1 LAKQINHKQNEQSVQ
16 VVQAT
21 MKAVPMQQISAPH
34 MSRLTQ
40 AVMLA
45 ALAIGSGFVA
55 SKAVAQTPPTAGQVQ
70 RELSAPAPS
79 LPKADPVLP
88 KAQEV
93 RPQLRP
99 ASNFSMTLNGV
110 RFSGNTQIMETDLQ
124 LLVIESLGKKLDFN
138 GLQSLADSVSN
149 FYRGKGF
156 FVARAYL
163 PQQEIKDGIVEIAL
177 LEGRVGQAT
186 VKQEGS
192 VRTAAS
198 VAQGF
203 LDANVPVGS
212 IVQEKALERAALL
225 ANDLPG
231 IDASISLDPGAQT
244 GDTNVTLTTNEG
256 QLFSATVDLDNH
268 GNRFTG
274 QYRLGATL
282 GLNSPFG
289 LGDQVTLRLMT
300 TDEKLAMVRS
310 SYSLPV
316 GNNGGRIGLA
326 ASRVVFEVC
335 CQAAGFSPS
344 GDSTQLTAFGT
355 YPLERQRDR
364 SIFLTANYD
373 NKQQR
378 NRSGVGIIGERE
390 LDVITF
396 GSSLQSRDSAGGGG
410 INFANLSLG
419 LGHLEIKDALGQ
431 TADAAS
437 SRAAGNFA
445 KLGLQ
450 ASRIQRLSSLF
461 SVYGGVNAQWANK
474 NLDSAEKFA
483 LGGATGVRGYPSG
496 EASGD
501 EGYVAQVEL
510 RADLPVGGAT
520 QWQSFLF
527 YDHGGIKVNN
537 TVFIAGGLTPN
548 SYSLNSWGVGLNISR
563 AGTFQIRALWA
574 KKVGNNPGASA
585 PNFNDVDGRKGR
597 ERLWFQAVTQF

>member
-1 LAKQINHKQNEQSVQ
+1 LAKQINHKNQSVQ
-16 VVQAT
+16 LAQAT
-21 MKAVPMQQISAPH
+21 MKAVPMQQINSPQ
-34 MSRLTQ
+34 MSRLAQ

-45 ALAIGSGFVA
+45 VLGFGASFIA
-55 SKAVAQTPPTAGQVQ
+55 SKAAAQTPPTAGQVQ
-70 RELSAPAPS
+70 RELAAPAPS

-99 ASNFSMTLNGV
+99 ASNFSTTLNGV

-124 LLVIESLGKKLDFN
+124 LLIIESLGKKLDFN
-138 GLQSLADSVSN
+138 GLQGMADAVSN
-149 FYRGKGF
+149 FYRSKGY

-177 LEGRVGQAT
+177 LEGRVGQTA

-192 VRTAAS
+192 VRTASS
-198 VAQGF
+198 VGQG
-203 LDANVPVGS
+203 LLNANVPVGS

-231 IDASISLDPGAQT
+231 IDATINLDPGANT
-244 GDTNVTLTTNEG
+244 GETNVTLNLNEG
-256 QLFSATVDLDNH
+256 KLFNATVDLDNH

-274 QYRLGATL
+274 QYRLGTTL
-282 GLNSPFG
+282 SLNSPFG
-289 LGDQVTLRLMT
+289 LGDQVTLRLMR
-300 TDEKLAMVRS
+300 TDEKLAMVRG

-316 GNNGGRIGLA
+316 GTNGGRVGLA

-335 CQAAGFSPS
+335 CQPAGFSPS
-344 GDSTQLTAFGT
+344 GASTQLTAFGV

-378 NRSGVGIIGERE
+378 NQSGVAQVGERE
-390 LDVITF
+390 LDVITL
-396 GSSLQSRDSAGGGG
+396 GSSLQSRDSVGGGG
-410 INFANLSLG
+410 VNFANLSLG

-431 TADAAS
+431 TSDAAS

-445 KLGLQ
+445 KFGLQ
-450 ASRIQRLSSLF
+450 GSRIQRLNSQF

-496 EASGD
+496 EGSGD
-501 EGYVAQVEL
+501 EGYVAQIEL
-510 RADLPVGGAT
+510 RADLPVDGAT
-520 QWQSFLF
+520 QWQTFLF
-527 YDHGGIKVNN
+527 YDHGGVKVNN
-537 TVFIAGGLTPN
+537 TNFVAGGLTPN
-548 SYSLNSWGVGLNISR
+548 SYNLQSWGIGLNVSR
-563 AGTFQIRALWA
+563 AGMFQIRALWA
-574 KKVGNNPGASA
+574 KKAGNNLGATA
-585 PNFNDVDGRKGR
+585 PNFNDVDGRKGK